1 MPPIRLNKNDRERL
15 SARLLANAELASKPA
30 LDAAGEA
37 ATVLIESRVSAFM
50 TEADRDVLA
59 KFGLTATLTALQWG
73 YRKDAYTPGRYVLPR
88 PVVIPKIADMV
99 GTAYLDCGNLKP
111 LALTEDDFLTLIL
124 ADKAW
129 FAECSEVL
137 DSIRAALAGCKTDAQ
152 LLELWPEAAPIVAEV
167 LGQQVV
173 KPTLPAPEI
182 VRATLPRLNVR
193 LLTSGEGKS

>member
-15 SARLLANAELASKPA
+15 AARLLANADLASKPA

-50 TEADRDVLA
+50 TEADREVLA
-59 KFGLTATLTALQWG
+59 KFGLTATLIALRWG
-73 YRKDAYTPGRYVLPR
+73 YRKNACTPGRYALPR
-88 PVVIPKIADMV
+88 PVVVPKIAEMA

-111 LALTEDDFLTLIL
+111 LALTEDDFLELIL

-129 FAECSEVL
+129 LAECSEVL
-137 DSIRAALAGCKTDAQ
+137 DTIRAALAGCKTDAQ
-152 LLELWPEAAPIVAEV
+152 LLELWPEAAPIVADV
-167 LGQQVV
+167 LGQQVA
-173 KPTLPAPEI
+173 KPAPPTPET

-193 LLTSGEGKS
+193 LLTSGEGAS